1 MRAVS
6 PTLANRSVLGVTVIF
21 VAAPAMIVTVALTT
35 TGMPVTLADTDALPA
50 MVPAVICA
58 VACPFASVTT
68 EAGLTVTA
76 PVAVKATV
84 TPGTGTPFESDT
96 FTVNDPAEDAPA
108 ALARRDVTSS
118 GRVAGPGLL
127 APVEESEPHP
137 AAVRAT
143 ATRATSRRTEMVI
156 TSS

>member
-21 VAAPAMIVTVALTT
+21 VAAPAMTVTVALTT

-50 MVPAVICA
+50 MVPDVICS

-68 EAGLTVTA
+68 EAGLAVTA
-76 PVAVKATV
+76 PVAVKDTV

-96 FTVNDPAEDAPA
+96 LTVNDPADDAA
-108 ALARRDVTSS
+108 AAVADGDVSSSRR
-118 GRVAGPGLL
+118 GAGPGVLG
-127 APVEESEPHP
+127 PVAESERQPP
-137 AAVRAT
+137 AGRAPAPTGT
-143 ATRATSRRTEMVI
+143 ARRTGGANA
-156 TSS
+156 S